1 MTEYFDERELAKMSI
16 FQLRTAARK
25 IGVASPTTKK
35 KDQLVKDYLD
45 IASGKTAPKISNR
58 GRPPKPEV
66 KSMNA
71 DEPTATPASER
82 NYSDRYDR
90 RDYDAMDG
98 IGNNKSFPTISE
110 LLLNDD
116 CESKSGV
123 LDILQEGYGFLR
135 AENCEYSN
143 KDTYISAKII
153 KSLGLRM
160 GDMVVGV
167 AKKNAES
174 SRPPALIAVEKVN
187 GDRKSVV

>member
-1 MTEYFDERELAKMSI
+1 MTEYFDERELANMSI

-45 IASGKTAPKISNR
+45 IASGKTAPKITNR
-58 GRPPKPEV
+58 GRPPKPEI
-66 KSMNA
+66 KSVNT
-71 DEPTATPASER
+71 DSEHALDK
-82 NYSDRYDR
+82 NYSDRADR
-90 RDYDAMDG
+90 RDYDVIEGA
-98 IGNNKSFPTISE
+98 NSVKTVPTIAE

-143 KDTYISAKII
+143 KDTYIS
-153 KSLGLRM
+153 
-160 GDMVVGV
+160 
-167 AKKNAES
+167 
-174 SRPPALIAVEKVN
+174 
-187 GDRKSVV
+187 